1 MWPKALPI
9 KGGFFLFIFSTEGA
23 DHENIVSSLL
33 NLLVAIFNW

>member
-9 KGGFFLFIFSTEGA
+9 RGGIFCSFFYRGA

-33 NLLVAIFNW
+33 SLWVAIFN